1 MKWTP
6 CRLTIV
12 SAQCSQKHQGVCASP
27 QAMSAV
33 HGMLLRTAACP
44 WQLFSKSSQAA
55 LNAAQQACCHCMIVQ
70 LRFASTPSFLQ
81 LPCSSSCDALL
92 LDSPAS
98 RCIKPA
104 VLAYLLSTH
113 KPPMGHA
120 LGTPHLKHQGMC
132 AGPSVTASELS
143 AMADIVYGFE
153 EACVDM
159 VINLS
164 DSDFPVQ
171 VCAPC
176 SGPCVGS
183 ALSTD
188 RGGRSRS
195 CHACQHWI

>member
-1 MKWTP
+1 MDPVPADQSISTVQP
-6 CRLTIV
+6 EAPGCLCIPTGHGLQRTACCY
-12 SAQCSQKHQGVCASP
+12 AQP
-27 QAMSAV
+27 RV
-33 HGMLLRTAACP
+33 HGS
-44 WQLFSKSSQAA
+44 FSAKASSQAA
-55 LNAAQQACCHCMIVQ
+55 LNAAQQACCHCMVVQ
-70 LRFASTPSFLQ
+70 LIFASTPSFLQ
-81 LPCSSSCDALL
+81 LPCSSRSDALL
-92 LDSPAS
+92 LNSPAS

-104 VLAYLLSTH
+104 VLAQLLSTH
-113 KPPMGHA
+113 KSPMGNA

-176 SGPCVGS
+176 SGPCVDS

-188 RGGRSRS
+188 RGGRSRA
-195 CHACQHWI
+195 CHACQLWI